1 MELGWLKEWKRSAS
15 KIKKIKIDKRI
26 QEVKR
31 QMEIV
36 QYKQARYGY

>member
-15 KIKKIKIDKRI
+15 KIKKIKIDQRI